1 LITARQTCFAAALI
15 AAGLPDPARLQR
27 LLSFVC
33 SSGVSVFKNLPI
45 SALQIATVAWLPGAT
60 VDVAALVDVDV
71 DVDVDVLA
79 ALELELLEVLGLL
92 DVLAELEELGV
103 LEVLCVFA
111 AALVELDVVVE
122 ELLPHADTTIAL
134 STAPISSR
142 YGLRVI
148 DYPRCF

>member
-1 LITARQTCFAAALI
+1 L
-15 AAGLPDPARLQR
+15 
-27 LLSFVC
+27 VC

-45 SALQIATVAWLPGAT
+45 SALQTTTAAWLPGAT

-71 DVDVDVLA
+71 LA
-79 ALELELLEVLGLL
+79 VLELELLETLGLL
-92 DVLAELEELGV
+92 EVLAELELVGV
-103 LEVLCVFA
+103 LELLCVFA
-111 AALVELDVVVE
+111 AALVELDVVLE

-148 DYPRCF
+148 DYPRFV